1 MKKIEKIKAEIQK
14 LYSYIEQVHPE
25 YEEFVHI
32 VSEFFLKK
40 NPNVN
45 LIINVGKREA
55 DCFVSFMSNAISEP
69 IINMVYCENNPQ
81 IIIRNKNNNAV
92 INLEE
97 MRNIKIKSICADGC
111 NRIEVEFDYLNHL
124 FYQIVIIVR

>member
-1 MKKIEKIKAEIQK
+1 MKKFDKIKADIQN
-14 LYSYIEQVHPE
+14 LYLHIEQVHPE

-32 VSEFFLKK
+32 ISKLFLKK

-69 IINMVYCENNPQ
+69 IINTIFYENNPQ

-97 MRNIKIKSICADGC
+97 MRNIEIKSICVDSY
-111 NRIEVEFDYLNHL
+111 NRIEIEFDYLNHL
-124 FYQIVIIVR
+124 FYQIVIIMR

>member
-14 LYSYIEQVHPE
+14 LYSYIEQAHPE
-25 YEEFVHI
+25 YEYFVHI
-32 VSEFFLKK
+32 VSDFFLKK

-97 MRNIKIKSICADGC
+97 MRNVKIKSICADGC